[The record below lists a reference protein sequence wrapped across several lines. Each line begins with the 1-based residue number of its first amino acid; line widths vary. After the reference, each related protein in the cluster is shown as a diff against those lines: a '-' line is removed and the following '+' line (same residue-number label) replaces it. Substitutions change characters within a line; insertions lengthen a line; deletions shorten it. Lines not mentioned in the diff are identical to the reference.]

1 MVPNKHDITDV
12 LIAITNIVLNDL
24 QSKNPI
30 APGAI
35 NNEIT
40 NNIPT
45 AFIDEIIESERRA
58 NRP

>member
-30 APGAI
+30 APGTI